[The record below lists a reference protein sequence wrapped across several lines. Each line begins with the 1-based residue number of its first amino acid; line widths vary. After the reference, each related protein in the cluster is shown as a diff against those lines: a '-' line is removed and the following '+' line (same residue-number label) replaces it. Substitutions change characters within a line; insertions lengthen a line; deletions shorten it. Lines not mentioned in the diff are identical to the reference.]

1 MTTTVIKTKYYIPK
15 TNIENLKRERI
26 TNLLENNTNKKV
38 ILIKA
43 PAGYGKSS
51 IAGNYC
57 KKRDG
62 YWVTIGEE
70 DNSITQFWYNIF
82 FILEKEFKSIA
93 TSTLKKLKGEE
104 LSLVKDILAEFIN
117 SSREILEN
125 READSITIVLDDF
138 HLISNENI
146 LETVKF
152 FILNI
157 TPGIQF
163 VISTRKEPKIPLSKL
178 RLSDNILE
186 ITSETLLFNSEEIE
200 RYFKEVLKK
209 EITSEDV
216 INISKITE
224 GWIAGIQLAGLSWK
238 CSNYRDNFINELNG
252 SNNYII
258 DYLLD
263 EVLKE
268 MCLEL
273 KDFLLKTSF
282 LTVMSPD
289 LCNAVLDQ
297 GNSGELLKK
306 LKDSNLFIFSLDNN
320 HGWYRYHHLFRELL
334 FTRLESDQELKREL
348 FIRAYKWY
356 RSNNFIEEAYN
367 TVFQLGDTKLIVSY
381 LEEVAIDYMGKGYTA
396 KVTNW
401 LNALPQKAKVES
413 PVLSTYYALALSV
426 TGDPNSEL
434 NTVNFWL
441 SMAEKNLN
449 KILDNTNK
457 ARLKGYIR
465 TIKSYCSHTSYNKD
479 YNAESLIKVSE
490 SALEILPDDE
500 FSMSALNYQSL
511 FTAYCS
517 LLDMESAEVAINKAN
532 TIGRHGRFSYLTI
545 TTDFYISYYHY
556 ITGNI
561 IKAESVT
568 NRFIE
573 FWETTPEGIDNP
585 AVGLL
590 YLIKAFI
597 LIEKLKY
604 KESEKLL
611 KKALPMVMLT
621 GRSIALTLIHWGLFK
636 ISNNK
641 DEIKNIAKFWLGESS
656 FISYLNGEDLGEK
669 DLDFVPG
676 ADLAALPIYA
686 ERVHQI
692 NKLINDK
699 KYDKAL
705 SVINLWSEKL
715 NINKLQGRYLE
726 LQTLKAVIFEQ
737 KGERAEA
744 VLIIRDTM
752 NIAQPLGLYSIFS
765 IPELKNILLQLKS
778 EKFRTDFVNTVLGSD
793 VQDISA
799 PYGLTEREMEVLDL
813 MALGKTNKEIGSLLF
828 LSPHTVRTHT
838 VNIYDKIGLRTRLE
852 VVKEYQKMKQ
862 I

>member
-15 TNIENLKRERI
+15 TNFENIKRERI
-26 TNLLENNTNKKV
+26 TNLLETNINKKV

-62 YWVTIGEE
+62 YWISIGEE
-70 DNSITQFWYNIF
+70 DNSIVQFWYNIF
-82 FILEKEFKSIA
+82 FILENEFKSIA
-93 TSTLKKLKGEE
+93 TSTLKKLKGENP
-104 LSLVKDILAEFIN
+104 SLVKDILADFIN
-117 SSREILEN
+117 SSRESLES
-125 READSITIVLDDF
+125 READPITIVLDDF
-138 HLISNENI
+138 HLISNENM
-146 LETVKF
+146 LETVQF

-157 TPGIQF
+157 ISGIQF

-178 RLSDNILE
+178 RLTDNILE

-200 RYFKEVLKK
+200 RYFKKVLKK
-209 EITSEDV
+209 EISSEEL

-238 CSNYRDNFINELNG
+238 SSNYRDNFINELNG

-258 DYLLD
+258 DYLID

-268 MCLEL
+268 MPLSL
-273 KDFLLKTSF
+273 KEFLLKTSF

-334 FTRLESDQELKREL
+334 LTRLESDQELIREL
-348 FIRAYKWY
+348 YIRAYKWY
-356 RSNNFIEEAYN
+356 RCNNFVEEAYS
-367 TVFQLGDTKLIVSY
+367 TVFHLGDTELIVSY
-381 LEEVAIDYMGKGYTA
+381 LEEVALDYMGKGYTA

-413 PVLSTYYALALSV
+413 PILSTYYALALSV

-441 SMAEKNLN
+441 SMAEKNLD
-449 KILDNTNK
+449 KISEGINRN
-457 ARLKGYIR
+457 RLKGYIR

-479 YNAESLIKVSE
+479 YNPELLIEVSQ

-500 FSMSALNYQSL
+500 FSMIALNYQSL

-517 LLDMESAEVAINKAN
+517 LLDMEAAEEAINKAN

-556 ITGNI
+556 VSGNI
-561 IKAESVT
+561 LKAESVT

-573 FWETTPEGIDNP
+573 FWETSPEGNDNP

-604 KESEKLL
+604 KESEQLL
-611 KKALPMVMLT
+611 KKALPMIMLT

-636 ISNNK
+636 VTNNK
-641 DEIKNIAKFWLGESS
+641 DEIVNIAKFWLGENS
-656 FISYLNGEDLGEK
+656 FITYLNGD
-669 DLDFVPG
+669 DLDDGNLDIVPG
-676 ADLAALPIYA
+676 ADLAALPIYF
-686 ERVHQI
+686 ERVHQV
-692 NKLINDK
+692 KKFINDK
-699 KYDKAL
+699 KYDQAL
-705 SVINLWSEKL
+705 SVINLWSDKL
-715 NINKLQGRYLE
+715 NIGKLQGRYLE
-726 LQTLKAVIFEQ
+726 LQTLKAVIFDS

-744 VLIIRDTM
+744 VSIIRDTIK
-752 NIAQPLGLYSIFS
+752 IAKPLGLYSIFS

-778 EKFRTDFVNTVLGSD
+778 EKFRPDFVNTVLGSD
-793 VQDISA
+793 VQDISV
-799 PYGLTEREMEVLDL
+799 PYGLTDREMEVLDL
-813 MALGKTNKEIGSLLF
+813 MALGKTNKEIGALLF

-852 VVKEYQKMKQ
+852 VVKEYHKIKQ
-862 I
+862 V